1 MDNNPQKLNAN
12 NNVSREQLARLRK
25 IDKQIAWEERR
36 EANKPKSVR
45 DEERAIALARFIL
58 AVFSKEFVFEV
69 FLPII
74 LPWILFFGFVLPL
87 VFSVLIKWLQ

>member
-1 MDNNPQKLNAN
+1 MKN
-12 NNVSREQLARLRK
+12 NNGGNSAISQKQLVALRK
-25 IDKQIAWEERR
+25 EEKRIAWEERR

-58 AVFSKEFVFEV
+58 AVFSKEFVFEA

-74 LPWILFFGFVLPL
+74 LPWILFFGFVLPF